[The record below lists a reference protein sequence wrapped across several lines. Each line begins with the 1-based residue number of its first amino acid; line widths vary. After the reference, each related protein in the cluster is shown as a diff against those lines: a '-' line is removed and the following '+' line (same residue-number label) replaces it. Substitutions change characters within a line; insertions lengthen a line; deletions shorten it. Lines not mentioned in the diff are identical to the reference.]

1 VNRYYL
7 LAFATLMAFAACS
20 TDSYEGSLQTNQ
32 PPQVWLS
39 AAPPE
44 GSVSKYTVHLYCG
57 GCDPDG

>member
-7 LAFATLMAFAACS
+7 TAFAALMAFAACS
-20 TDSYEGSLQTNQ
+20 TDSYEGSLQSNQ

-44 GSVSKYTVHLYCG
+44 GGPTPG
-57 GCDPDG
+57 